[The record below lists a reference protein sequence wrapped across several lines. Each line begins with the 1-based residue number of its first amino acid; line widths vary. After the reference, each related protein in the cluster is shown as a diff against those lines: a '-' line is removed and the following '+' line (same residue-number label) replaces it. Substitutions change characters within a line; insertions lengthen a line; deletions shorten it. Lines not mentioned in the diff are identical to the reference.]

1 MRPSFGV
8 GRVVA
13 LAAALAA
20 LGACKPEL
28 PGRGC
33 ATDDDCFR
41 EERCVER
48 SCVPRPDAQVRPE
61 SDADVS
67 PTSGPDSGG
76 QGA

>member
-1 MRPSFGV
+1 M
-8 GRVVA
+8 
-13 LAAALAA
+13 LTAAVSAM
-20 LGACKPEL
+20 GACKPEL

-48 SCVPRPDAQVRPE
+48 TCVPRPDSGQPPA
-61 SDADVS
+61 DASPASSPDV
-67 PTSGPDSGG
+67 GG